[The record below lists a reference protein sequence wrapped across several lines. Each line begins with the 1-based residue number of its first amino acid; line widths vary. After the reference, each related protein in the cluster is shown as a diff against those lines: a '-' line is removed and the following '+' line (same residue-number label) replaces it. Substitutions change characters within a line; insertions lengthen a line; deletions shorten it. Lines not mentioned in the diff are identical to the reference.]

1 VHTWEKRSYRL
12 PVDGLMALSY
22 RSSSSKPIFHCRLVN
37 VIMMNGDCKKKIFV
51 RRMLARIDCK
61 DVYMCVCL
69 LIYVN
74 IKHIPFQV
82 VKLWLKQ
89 AAV

>member
-1 VHTWEKRSYRL
+1 
-12 PVDGLMALSY
+12 
-22 RSSSSKPIFHCRLVN
+22 
-37 VIMMNGDCKKKIFV
+37 
-51 RRMLARIDCK
+51 MLARIDCK